1 MKNVYIYCE
10 GQTEEAFINEI
21 IMPYFVEQDIY
32 VYPFRCTTSNHHGV
46 KHKGGAVSYGKIK
59 NELNR
64 ICKEHKNE
72 IVTTFFDY
80 YAMPKD
86 TPGIDIQEVDIYKR
100 IVLIEEEIEKDLNLP
115 NLFFGLTLHEF
126 EGLLFSKPSAFSI
139 IADDYIVQQIQA
151 IRDAAISPEH
161 INNSPETAPSKR
173 LKSIIPSY
181 AKIRYGII
189 ISKETGI
196 HKMIEECPHFAKWI
210 MKIKNC

>member
-21 IMPYFVEQDIY
+21 VMPYFVEQDIY
-32 VYPFRCTTSNHHGV
+32 VYPFRCTTSNHRGV
-46 KHKGGAVSYGKIK
+46 KYKGGAVSYDKIK
-59 NELNR
+59 NELTK

-72 IVTTFFDY
+72 RVTTFFDY
-80 YAMPKD
+80 YGMPKD

-100 IVLIEEEIEKDLNLP
+100 VVLIEKEIEKDLNLP
-115 NLFFGLTLHEF
+115 NLFFHLVLHEF
-126 EGLLFSKPSAFSI
+126 EGLLFSRPDAFSVI
-139 IADDYIVQQIQA
+139 VNDETVQQIQA
-151 IRDAAISPEH
+151 IRDNALTPEH

-173 LKSIIPSY
+173 LISIIPSY

-196 HKMIEECPHFAKWI
+196 HKMMEECYHFAMWI
-210 MKIKNC
+210 TKIKNC